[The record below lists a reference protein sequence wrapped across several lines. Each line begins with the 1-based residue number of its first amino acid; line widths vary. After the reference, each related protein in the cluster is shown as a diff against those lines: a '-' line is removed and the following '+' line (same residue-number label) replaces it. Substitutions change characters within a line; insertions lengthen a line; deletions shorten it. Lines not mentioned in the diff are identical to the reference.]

1 MFDFEKLD
9 VYNEVRD
16 VNKKVQD
23 FLKND
28 QSIPADLRDNFK
40 VTSLNILLHLADG
53 TSRMTRN
60 DKRDLYTQARGNV
73 FICVALLQTMIDLN
87 YIKKEQYQEFYEG
100 YERVS
105 KMLLGMIRSADG
117 RNGN

>member
-16 VNKKVQD
+16 VNKKVQE
-23 FLKND
+23 FVLND
-28 QSIPADLRDNFK
+28 QTIPSYLRENLKD
-40 VTSLNILLHLADG
+40 TSLNILLHLADG

-60 DKRDLYTQARGNV
+60 DKRNLYTQARCNV
-73 FICVALLQTMIDLN
+73 FICIALLQTMVDLDVIDQSN
-87 YIKKEQYQEFYEG
+87 YQKFYTG

-117 RNGN
+117 RSHN